1 MKAVVC
7 ERHGP
12 ADLLAVRE
20 IDEPAPGPGEVLV
33 EVKAVG
39 LNFFDTLIIR
49 DMYQVKPDL
58 PFSPGAEFAGHVAA
72 LGAGVEGFSVGDRVC
87 GYMTYG
93 AARERVVVNAAF
105 LARVP
110 DTLDLVRAAGLIV
123 TYGTALYA
131 LRDRGELK
139 AGESL
144 AVLGASGGVGL
155 AAVELGR
162 IMGAR
167 TIACASSPE
176 KVAFARAHGADV
188 GFDYAQGDLKGAL
201 KAFGGSRGLD
211 VVYDPVGGE
220 MAEQALRALGS
231 LGRFLVVGFA
241 SGEIPKIPLNLLLLK
256 NCDARGIA
264 FGNHARANPCW
275 LRDAIAELMG
285 HAGEGRI
292 SAHVDKTFP
301 LEACTEA
308 LGEIAGRRVKGKVV
322 LTTGA

>member
-7 ERHGP
+7 ERYGLP
-12 ADLLAVRE
+12 DVLAVRE
-20 IDEPAPGPGEVLV
+20 IADPVPGPGEVLV

-49 DMYQVKPDL
+49 DMYQVKPPL

-72 LGAGVEGFSVGDRVC
+72 LGAGVEGFSVGERVC

-93 AARERVVVNAAF
+93 AARERVVVDASF

-110 DTLDLVRAAGLIV
+110 DELDLVKAAGLIV

-162 IMGAR
+162 VFGAR
-167 TIACASSPE
+167 ILACASSPE
-176 KVAFARAHGADV
+176 KVAFAVAHGADE
-188 GFDYAQGDLKGAL
+188 GFDYAQGDLKAAL
-201 KAFGGSRGLD
+201 KAFGGPRGLD

-241 SGEIPKIPLNLLLLK
+241 AGEIPKIPLNLLLLK
-256 NCDARGIA
+256 NCDARGVA
-264 FGNHARANPCW
+264 FGNTARANPAW
-275 LRDAIAELMG
+275 LRGVIAELMDY
-285 HAGEGRI
+285 ARQGRI
-292 SAHVDKTFP
+292 SAYVDKTFP
-301 LEACTEA
+301 LEACTDA

-322 LTTGA
+322 LTTGT

>member
-7 ERHGP
+7 VRHGP
-12 ADLLAVRE
+12 PEALEVRE
-20 IDEPAPGPGEVLV
+20 LPDAVAGPGEVV
-33 EVKAVG
+33 VQVAAVG

-49 DMYQVKPDL
+49 DMYQIKPEM

-72 LGAGVEGFSVGDRVC
+72 LGEGVEEFAVGDRVC

-93 AARERVVVNAAF
+93 AAREQVTVKACY

-110 DTLDLVRAAGLIV
+110 DDLDLVKAAGLIV
-123 TYGTALYA
+123 TYGTSLYA

-144 AVLGASGGVGL
+144 AVLGAAGGVGL

-162 IMGAR
+162 ILGAR
-167 TIACASSPE
+167 ILACASSPE
-176 KVAFARAHGADV
+176 KVAFAIAHGADE
-188 GFDYAQGDLKGAL
+188 GFDYAKGELKGAL
-201 KAFGGSRGLD
+201 KAFGAPRGLD
-211 VVYDPVGGE
+211 MVYDPVGGD
-220 MAEQALRALGS
+220 MAQQALRALGP

-241 SGEIPKIPLNLLLLK
+241 AGEIPKIPLNLLLIK
-256 NCDARGIA
+256 NCDARGVA
-264 FGNHARANPCW
+264 FGFHARDNPLW
-275 LRDAIAELMG
+275 LRDAVAELVG
-285 HAGEGRI
+285 YARDGRI

-301 LEACTEA
+301 LDRCVEA

-322 LTTGA
+322 LTLD

>member
-7 ERHGP
+7 VRHAP
-12 ADLLAVRE
+12 PEALE
-20 IDEPAPGPGEVLV
+20 IQELPDPVPAPGEVV
-33 EVKAVG
+33 VAVSAIG

-49 DMYQVKPDL
+49 DLYQVKPDL

-72 LGAGVEGFSVGDRVC
+72 LGEGVTGFAVGERVC
-87 GYMTYG
+87 GYVTHG
-93 AARERVVVNAAF
+93 AAREMVVVPAPF

-110 DTLDLVRAAGLIV
+110 DDVDLVKAAGLIV

-131 LRDRGELK
+131 LRERGELK

-155 AAVELGR
+155 AAVEIGR

-167 TIACASSPE
+167 ILACASSAE
-176 KVAFARAHGADV
+176 KVAFAREHGADE
-188 GFDYAQGDLKGAL
+188 GFDYAQGDLKAAL
-201 KAFGGSRGLD
+201 KAFGGAKGLD

-241 SGEIPKIPLNLLLLK
+241 AGEIPKIPLNLLLVK

-264 FGNHARANPCW
+264 FGAVARSNPAW
-275 LRDAIAELMG
+275 LAGVVAELME
-285 HAGEGRI
+285 HARTGRI

-301 LEACTEA
+301 LERCVDA

-322 LTTGA
+322 LTTGR